1 MVLNSEKQNTKTSK
15 NKNMKLI
22 VGLGNPEKKY
32 DNTRHNIGFM
42 MVDYLYEEWL
52 KKENFDLWGRNKK
65 LLADVSIGNI
75 NGEKVMIAKPLTYMN
90 NSGRSVQA
98 MSAYFKIEPQDIYI
112 LHDEL
117 DLTLGNYKIQ
127 TGKSSA
133 GHNGVESII
142 NQLGNNDFK
151 RVRIGIGKEDK
162 EKQGPGVKFVLN
174 RFGIMEKL
182 KLRDVKKKIL
192 EEIKTLV

>member
-1 MVLNSEKQNTKTSK
+1 
-15 NKNMKLI
+15 MKLI

-65 LLADVSIGNI
+65 LLADVSAGTI
-75 NGEKVMIAKPLTYMN
+75 NNEKVMIAKPLTYMN

-98 MSAYFKIEPQDIYI
+98 MASYFKVEPKDIYI

-127 TGKSSA
+127 VGKSSA

-142 NQLGNNDFK
+142 NQLGNNDFN
-151 RVRIGIGKEDK
+151 RIRIGIGKEDK

-182 KLRDVKKKIL
+182 KLRDVKKKL
-192 EEIKTLV
+192 LQEIKELI

>member
-1 MVLNSEKQNTKTSK
+1 
-15 NKNMKLI
+15 MKLI

-42 MVDYLYEEWL
+42 LVDYLYEEWL
-52 KKENFDLWGRNKK
+52 SKEDFDSWGRNKK
-65 LLADVSIGNI
+65 LLADVSIGTI
-75 NGEKVMIAKPLTYMN
+75 NNEKIMIAKPLTYMN

-98 MSAYFKIEPQDIYI
+98 IAAYFKIAAKDIYV

-142 NQLGNNDFK
+142 NQLGNNDFS
-151 RVRIGIGKEDK
+151 RIRIGIGKEDK
-162 EKQGPGVKFVLN
+162 AKQGPGVKFVLN
-174 RFGIMEKL
+174 RFGIFEKL
-182 KLRDVKKKIL
+182 KLREVKKKIL
-192 EEIKTLV
+192 QEIKDAIQ

>member
-1 MVLNSEKQNTKTSK
+1 
-15 NKNMKLI
+15 MKLI

-42 MVDYLYEEWL
+42 MVDYIYEEWL

-65 LLADVSIGNI
+65 LLADVSTGTI
-75 NGEKVMIAKPLTYMN
+75 NNEKVMIAKPLPYMN

-98 MSAYFKIEPQDIYI
+98 MAAYFKVEPKDIYI

-127 TGKSSA
+127 VGKSSA
-133 GHNGVESII
+133 GHNGVESLI
-142 NQLGNNDFK
+142 NQLGNNDFT
-151 RVRIGIGKEDK
+151 RIRIGIGKEDK

-182 KLRDVKKKIL
+182 KLRDVKKKL
-192 EEIKTLV
+192 LQEIKDLI